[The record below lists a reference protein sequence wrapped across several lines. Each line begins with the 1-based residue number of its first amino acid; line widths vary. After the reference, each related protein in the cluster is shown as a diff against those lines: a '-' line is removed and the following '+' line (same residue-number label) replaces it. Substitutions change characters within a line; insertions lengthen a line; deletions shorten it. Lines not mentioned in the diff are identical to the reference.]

1 MERKLKLGFV
11 GTHVRMELIQNIVPK
26 RFPEL
31 QIEIFENDRYDY
43 HEEMA
48 QALLELKNRI
58 SGVIF
63 GGELQFKQ
71 YQQLFEPDIPCAFI
85 EKDSASLL
93 NSLVSLSW
101 QGADITRVSIDNY
114 SPATVKKVFED
125 AGIPDNRVHI
135 LKKRYPKRPEDNYF
149 ETLHQGH
156 RKLFLDGAVA
166 GCIATD
172 IQVYERLAADGIP
185 AAYSRPTTDNIIRT
199 VTRMKQECMEQA
211 QMETGNLAVLALRIT
226 PKEEIFYQAQREYLE
241 SHEKLKAAEE
251 LYHFAKDA
259 RATVIQQSDESFIV
273 LMNRKD
279 LMIYSNSLES
289 LPFLHLI
296 QDNSACHVSLGIGF
310 GYTPGEARSNA
321 GLALKK
327 AGLRKESC
335 TYIVHNINSVTGPV
349 NFVRPQKKKVK
360 EEQQQL
366 RELVQRTGI
375 SAVKL
380 QRLVLVIE
388 QTKKTLFT
396 AAELAEH
403 LHISLRSANRLL
415 ASLEENGLACLS
427 GQTVTGSAG
436 RPGNIYRISVER
448 I

>member
-1 MERKLKLGFV
+1 MERKLKLGFI
-11 GTHVRMELIQNIVPK
+11 GTYVRMELIRNIVPK

-43 HEEMA
+43 YEEMA
-48 QALLELKNRI
+48 QTLLELKSRI

-71 YQQLFEPDIPCAFI
+71 YQKLFEPDIPCGFI
-85 EKDSASLL
+85 EKDSVSLL

-101 QGADITRVSIDNY
+101 QRADITRVSIDNY
-114 SPATVKKVFED
+114 SPSTVRKVFED
-125 AGIPDNRVHI
+125 AGIPDNHVHI
-135 LKKRYPKRPEDNYF
+135 LKKRYPKRLEDNYF
-149 ETLHQGH
+149 DTLHQGH

-185 AAYSRPTTDNIIRT
+185 AAYSRPTTDNIVRT
-199 VTRMKQECMEQA
+199 VSRMKQECMERA

-251 LYHFAKDA
+251 LYYFAKDA
-259 RATVIQQSDESFIV
+259 RAAVMQQSDESFII

-279 LMIYSNSLES
+279 LMIYSNCLES

-296 QDNSACHVSLGIGF
+296 QDNSACNVSLGIGY
-310 GYTPGEARSNA
+310 GYTPGEAKANA

-327 AGLRKESC
+327 AGLREESC
-335 TYIVHNINSVTGPV
+335 TYIVHNINSITGPV
-349 NFVRPQKKKVK
+349 NFVRPQNTKAK
-360 EEQQQL
+360 EE
-366 RELVQRTGI
+366 RERMRGVVARTGI

-380 QRLVLVIE
+380 QQLTLLVE
-388 QTKKTLFT
+388 QTKKSLFT
-396 AAELAEH
+396 AADLAEH

-427 GQTVTGSAG
+427 GQAVTGTAG
-436 RPGNIYRISVER
+436 RPGNIYRLLVEHL
-448 I
+448 